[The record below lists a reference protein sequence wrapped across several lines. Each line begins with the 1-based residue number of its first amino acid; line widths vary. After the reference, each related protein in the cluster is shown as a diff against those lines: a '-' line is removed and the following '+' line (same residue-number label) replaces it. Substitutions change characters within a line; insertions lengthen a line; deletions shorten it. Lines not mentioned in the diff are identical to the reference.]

1 MVTNNTILI
10 YLLVLKGPVMN
21 KKKVIIIGTGA
32 QGSTIAMRLDREP
45 QVAEIIC
52 ADYNYD
58 AAARLEKT
66 LTKARAVQV
75 DGGNINDVL
84 EAARGAQLLVNGLPP
99 DFNLGLMEAALQGKM
114 NYQDMASG
122 PVADTDFVSAVKRQL
137 ALDENFKSAGL
148 SALINTGSA
157 PGLVNVIA
165 RNSADKLDRCDH
177 IDIYVY
183 DGIWTNKFIPFWWS
197 PETAF
202 GDMAAQPVNY
212 KNGEY
217 KLVPPFNNPQMIDFH
232 GLGPRRMVDHE
243 HEEPVTFGMFF
254 KDLKSARFKYGGPAC
269 DLAESLYRMGL
280 LSEEPVQVNG
290 SSVVPL
296 KLVCKL
302 TPPAPSNPEAIQ
314 DALSEGMAQEEGA
327 TLIRVQGIKNDKT
340 VCLDN
345 YINAP
350 GLTESFEKH
359 GITHESFL
367 TGQSAFLF
375 TKLFVNDMIATRGV
389 FPPEV
394 LEAKPRQYY
403 LAEAAKLGITVDEIG
418 ATRLY

>member
-1 MVTNNTILI
+1 M
-10 YLLVLKGPVMN
+10 G
-21 KKKVIIIGTGA
+21 KKVIIVGTGA

-45 QVAEIIC
+45 QVDEIIC
-52 ADYNYD
+52 ADYNYE

-75 DGGNINDVL
+75 DGSNTNDVL
-84 EAARGAQLLVNGLPP
+84 NVALGADLLVNGLPP
-99 DFNLGLMEAALQGKM
+99 DFNLTLMEAALQGKM

-165 RNSADKLDRCDH
+165 RSSADKLDRCDH

-217 KLVPPFNNPQMIDFH
+217 ELVPPFNNPQMI
-232 GLGPRRMVDHE
+232 
-243 HEEPVTFGMFF
+243 
-254 KDLKSARFKYGGPAC
+254 
-269 DLAESLYRMGL
+269 
-280 LSEEPVQVNG
+280 
-290 SSVVPL
+290 
-296 KLVCKL
+296 
-302 TPPAPSNPEAIQ
+302 
-314 DALSEGMAQEEGA
+314 
-327 TLIRVQGIKNDKT
+327 
-340 VCLDN
+340 
-345 YINAP
+345 
-350 GLTESFEKH
+350 
-359 GITHESFL
+359 
-367 TGQSAFLF
+367 
-375 TKLFVNDMIATRGV
+375 
-389 FPPEV
+389 
-394 LEAKPRQYY
+394 
-403 LAEAAKLGITVDEIG
+403 
-418 ATRLY
+418 

>member
-1 MVTNNTILI
+1 M
-10 YLLVLKGPVMN
+10 G
-21 KKKVIIIGTGA
+21 KKVIIVGTGA
-32 QGSTIAMRLDREP
+32 QGSTIAMRLDQEP
-45 QVAEIIC
+45 QVDEIIC

-75 DGGNINDVL
+75 DGSNINDVL
-84 EAARGAQLLVNGLPP
+84 NAARSADLLVNGLPP
-99 DFNLGLMEAALQGKM
+99 DFNMTLMQAALQGKM

-137 ALDENFKSAGL
+137 ALDQNFKSAGL

-165 RNSADKLDRCDH
+165 RNAADKLDRCDH

-183 DGIWTNKFIPFWWS
+183 DGIWTHKFIPFWWS

-217 KLVPPFNNPQMIDFH
+217 IRVPPFNDPQLIEFR

-243 HEEPVTFGMFF
+243 HEEPVTFGLFF
-254 KDLKSARFKYGGPAC
+254 KDLQTATFKYGGPAC

-280 LSEEPVQVNG
+280 LSEEPVQVDG

-302 TPPAPSNPEAIQ
+302 TPPAPSNTESIK
-314 DALSEGMAQEEGA
+314 DALSEGMALEEGA
-327 TLIRVQGIKNDKT
+327 TLIRVRGIKDDKA

-350 GLTESFEKH
+350 GLTESFEKY
-359 GITHESFL
+359 GISHESFL